1 MPVTDVSTGEVYR
14 IFKEEIIPVL
24 YNLFQRIEASGILPN
39 SFYDTSIT
47 LIPKPDENIARK
59 ENYRP
64 IFLMNLY
71 AKSSKNLANQI
82 QQYIKSI
89 ICAMTKWD
97 LIQVRKSG

>member
-1 MPVTDVSTGEVYR
+1 MPVTDVSTGEVYQ

-64 IFLMNLY
+64 IFLMNVDANILN
-71 AKSSKNLANQI
+71 KNINKLNSTMSKNN
-82 QQYIKSI
+82 Y
-89 ICAMTKWD
+89 TT
-97 LIQVRKSG
+97 

>member
-1 MPVTDVSTGEVYR
+1 MPVTDVSTGEVYQ

-64 IFLMNLY
+64 IFLMNVDANILN
-71 AKSSKNLANQI
+71 KNI
-82 QQYIKSI
+82 YK
-89 ICAMTKWD
+89 
-97 LIQVRKSG
+97 